1 MIHKEINKIKN
12 QILESLT
19 LVNKGIL
26 FSNQK
31 NVGDTKLGF
40 TRSVVANSTKAK
52 FQLKL
57 TKRELFESLKV
68 DASRKIYNYKK
79 KKKNDLSWLQ
89 VAVPYVK

>member
-1 MIHKEINKIKN
+1 M
-12 QILESLT
+12 ESLT

-26 FSNQK
+26 FK
-31 NVGDTKLGF
+31 IRKRRDTNLGF
-40 TRSVVANSTKAK
+40 TRNVVANSTKAK